1 MRDRCKIL
9 DVSRAASTTQAEA
22 AAAAEQ
28 TSLPCHKCRNCLHI
42 SLVIASAWRRW
53 RRRGE
58 HPPLLCTS
66 AALHTH
72 THTRM
77 YIFAFFVLLG
87 SFGKRY
93 KHSPTYTHSHTDN
106 DVVAQP
112 ARASAAERERVSRRD
127 NVVVVVVVGR
137 GPSVERVQ
145 NDEVR
150 LKYVSKPNNCRYCHY
165 FWPTFKWKR
174 ERADDVSA
182 SAAAAAAATAKSTLA
197 LLANMFSFNE
207 YSL

>member
-9 DVSRAASTTQAEA
+9 NVSRAASTTEA
-22 AAAAEQ
+22 VAAAEQ

-42 SLVIASAWRRW
+42 SLVIASAWW
-53 RRRGE
+53 RRGD

-66 AALHTH
+66 AALHTY

-112 ARASAAERERVSRRD
+112 ARASAAERER
-127 NVVVVVVVGR
+127 GR
-137 GPSVERVQ
+137 AGETMSSSSSLAAVQ
-145 NDEVR
+145 ASNECKTT
-150 LKYVSKPNNCRYCHY
+150 KYV
-165 FWPTFKWKR
+165 
-174 ERADDVSA
+174 
-182 SAAAAAAATAKSTLA
+182 
-197 LLANMFSFNE
+197 
-207 YSL
+207 

>member
-1 MRDRCKIL
+1 MRGGGEGVAGESAPRCC
-9 DVSRAASTTQAEA
+9 A
-22 AAAAEQ
+22 
-28 TSLPCHKCRNCLHI
+28 
-42 SLVIASAWRRW
+42 
-53 RRRGE
+53 
-58 HPPLLCTS
+58 LL
-66 AALHTH
+66 LH

-93 KHSPTYTHSHTDN
+93 KHSPTYTHSHRDN

-112 ARASAAERERVSRRD
+112 ARASAAARESERAGETTSPLAAVQAS
-127 NVVVVVVVGR
+127 N
-137 GPSVERVQ
+137 EWVQ

-174 ERADDVSA
+174 ERAL
-182 SAAAAAAATAKSTLA
+182 ATPLSLCRCDSKEHLSA
-197 LLANMFSFNE
+197 LLANKFSFNV

>member
-9 DVSRAASTTQAEA
+9 DVSRAASTTETVA
-22 AAAAEQ
+22 AAAAAAAAEAGAEAEQ

-42 SLVIASAWRRW
+42 SLVIASAWW
-53 RRRGE
+53 RRRRSRGE
-58 HPPLLCTS
+58 RPPLLCTS
-66 AALHTH
+66 AAH

-112 ARASAAERERVSRRD
+112 ARASAAARERVREQERQRR
-127 NVVVVVVVGR
+127 R
-137 GPSVERVQ
+137 WQRSKRRTSEFKTT
-145 NDEVR
+145 
-150 LKYVSKPNNCRYCHY
+150 KYV
-165 FWPTFKWKR
+165 
-174 ERADDVSA
+174 
-182 SAAAAAAATAKSTLA
+182 
-197 LLANMFSFNE
+197 
-207 YSL
+207 